1 MSPRRKP
8 RAPRRVLTPIEIFR
22 DNIADADQLVRLVR
36 MLENQRVRSMR
47 AERQET
53 MGKLLAIPKADHGK
67 IDGVESEHLYIV
79 LKPGSEASIEQFTE
93 DGLRPLLR
101 QAIVAISA
109 AIESYVA
116 DKSITYVSQVMD
128 LSDEDLPPRLDEL
141 RIGFKELLV
150 EIERAYER
158 TSWGYRERLKQHLRE
173 KASPAASSIGVVF
186 STVGI
191 KKFPWNQID
200 QDRKVESGQ
209 TMRDLNQLYLRR
221 NKIAHQADREGARR
235 YPLSLA
241 DVESYLQSARNI
253 VEGMEKHLPAAKP
266 VSTISA
272 APISAP
278 GCSDL

>member
-1 MSPRRKP
+1 MSSRKRQ

-36 MLENQRVRSMR
+36 MLENQRIRSMR
-47 AERQET
+47 AERQST
-53 MGKLLAIPKADHGK
+53 MGKLLAIPKAEHGN
-67 IDGVESEHLYIV
+67 INGVESEHLYVV
-79 LKPGSEASIEQFTE
+79 LKPGGEASLDQFTE

-128 LSDEDLPPRLDEL
+128 LPDDESPMRLNDL

-150 EIERAYER
+150 DIERAYER

-173 KASPAASSIGVVF
+173 KASPASSSIGQVF

-200 QDRKVESGQ
+200 QDRKLPSGQ
-209 TMRDLNQLYLRR
+209 SAKDLDVLYLRR
-221 NKIAHQADREGARR
+221 NKIAHQADREGSRR
-235 YPLSLA
+235 FPLSRE
-241 DVESYLQSARNI
+241 DVEAYLRSALEI
-253 VEGMEKHLPAAKP
+253 VEGMEKHLPPAKP
-266 VSTISA
+266 TPSDSA
-272 APISAP
+272 V
-278 GCSDL
+278 GKQDSDI